1 MPAHHEE
8 VPMSATPK
16 DDPAPAEGLSDDEL
30 DAVGGG
36 GMPGVGGG
44 HAGSPRGTGVF
55 PNEGSVI

>member
-1 MPAHHEE
+1 
-8 VPMSATPK
+8 MSATPK

-44 HAGSPRGTGVF
+44 HAGSPRGTGVN